1 MTNDLLQAPERA
13 TIEAF
18 IAKLDTT
25 ESAPPTYE
33 RLLGFLT
40 GVVITPGL
48 IMPSQWLQPL
58 LDRHDIVFQDM
69 ADASAF
75 TGALLELY
83 NRINDLRLQ
92 GANLCPFKFDSPE
105 KLQENEEPATEWG
118 IGLHDALTHQAD
130 IWAPPSRRSTRH
142 IPKELLEEMEGVIS
156 FLWALADPDAI
167 PEIMPDPVPFQKNYL
182 GKVPGWQED
191 MLVETWDEELQ
202 EMFALFCLGQLHA
215 ITDTLQ
221 RYAEAY
227 GKRNQPALHTEPI
240 VREAKVG
247 RNDPCPCGSGKKFK
261 KCCGA

>member
-18 IAKLDTT
+18 IQKLDTA
-25 ESAPPTYE
+25 EGEAPTYE
-33 RLLGFLT
+33 RLLGFLS

-58 LDRHDIVFQDM
+58 LDRHNIIFQDM
-69 ADASAF
+69 ADASGF

-130 IWAPPSRRSTRH
+130 IWAPSKRAARH
-142 IPKELLEEMEGVIS
+142 IPKELLEEMEGAIP
-156 FLWALADPDAI
+156 FLWALAEPEAI
-167 PEIMPDPVPFQKNYL
+167 PEIMPDPLPFQKNFL
-182 GKVPGWQED
+182 GKVPGWQDD
-191 MLVETWDEELQ
+191 MLTETWDEELL
-202 EMFALFCLGQLHA
+202 EMVALFCLGQLHS

-221 RYAEAY
+221 RYSEAY
-227 GKRNQPALHTEPI
+227 GKRAQPAIHTEPI
-240 VREAKVG
+240 IREAKVG

-261 KCCGA
+261 KCCGT